1 MPQFLLLPNITS
13 PEAVTFTQR
22 LADFLRE
29 HGQTA
34 VVSDHQ
40 FPEGLGEIAPV
51 SAADLSEDTMIIT
64 LGGDGTLL
72 RCVRE
77 VDRFDLPVFGINFGH
92 LGFLTVCDPESAFA
106 MLENLLAGQYRI
118 IPRML
123 LEGEITHTDQRT
135 EAFFAVNE
143 AVLTRGTY
151 TRALRLTVSVED
163 DTMEPFSADGVL
175 VATPTGSTAY
185 NLAAGGPVILPTGNV
200 FVVNPICSHAL
211 TTHALVIPGDNE
223 VTIGIHLPFGEE
235 ADAAA
240 HLVTDSCE
248 RYVLADGDLLHFR
261 KAPFVLKT
269 PELTNAGFMKTLHEK
284 LTRFL

>member
-1 MPQFLLLPNITS
+1 MPQFFLLPNITS
-13 PEAVTFTQR
+13 PEAVEFTQR

-29 HGQTA
+29 RGQTVA
-34 VVSDHQ
+34 VSDRQ
-40 FPEGLGEIAPV
+40 FPEGLGDIAPA
-51 SAADLSEDTMIIT
+51 SAAGLPADTMVIT

-77 VDRFDLPVFGINFGH
+77 ADRFDLPVFGINFGH
-92 LGFLTVCDPESAFA
+92 LGFLTVCDPEGAFA

-123 LEGEITHTDQRT
+123 LEGEISHADGQT

-163 DTMEPFSADGVL
+163 DTMEPFSADGVM
-175 VATPTGSTAY
+175 VSTPTGSTAY
-185 NLAAGGPVILPTGNV
+185 NLAAGGPVILPSGNV

-223 VTIGIHLPFGEE
+223 VTIGIRLPSGEE
-235 ADAAA
+235 VDAAA

-248 RYVLADGDLLHFR
+248 RYALADGDLLRFR

-269 PELTNAGFMKTLHEK
+269 PEFTNAGFMKTLHEK